1 LLKLSRQVIVWS
13 VVLYFAL
20 GIPVSLLHELG
31 HAYVCSTSGFDY
43 SIWIDA
49 AGGHTVCFGS
59 MQDSFVYNAM
69 GGVFGLAGSA
79 AIIMVWILAAKRH
92 YAILAV
98 GLAYSVDQAAKIIL
112 EGLYTT
118 VYASGAI
125 DGYITALQIAS
136 WLGFM
141 LYFAR
146 MKEPAKIAASD
157 V

>member
-1 LLKLSRQVIVWS
+1 M
-13 VVLYFAL
+13 VLYFAL
-20 GIPVSLLHELG
+20 SIPVSLLHELG
-31 HAYVCSTSGFDY
+31 HVYVCNANGFDY
-43 SIWIDA
+43 RIWVDTT
-49 AGGHTVCFGS
+49 GGHTVCFGE
-59 MQDSFVYNAM
+59 MQDSFAYNAM

-79 AIIMVWILAAKRH
+79 AIITVWMLAKEN

-98 GLAYSVDQAAKIIL
+98 GLAYFVDQAAKIIL
-112 EGLYTT
+112 EGLYTK
-118 VYASGAI
+118 VYVSGAI

>member
-1 LLKLSRQVIVWS
+1 MWS

-20 GIPVSLLHELG
+20 GIPVSLLHETG
-31 HAYVCSTSGFDY
+31 HVYVCTASGFDY
-43 SIWIDA
+43 DIWIDVT
-49 AGGHTVCFGS
+49 GGHMVCYGRPS
-59 MQDSFVYNAM
+59 DSFAYNAM

-79 AIIMVWILAAKRH
+79 AIVAAWMAKRH

-118 VYASGAI
+118 TYASGAI
-125 DGYITALQIAS
+125 DGYITALQVAS

-146 MKEPAKIAASD
+146 VKKPATVAASD

>member
-1 LLKLSRQVIVWS
+1 

-20 GIPVSLLHELG
+20 GIPVSLLHETG
-31 HAYVCSTSGFDY
+31 HVYVCNASGFDY
-43 SIWIDA
+43 RMWIDVT
-49 AGGHTVCFGS
+49 GGHMVCYGRPS
-59 MQDSFVYNAM
+59 DSFAYNAM

-79 AIIMVWILAAKRH
+79 AIVAAWMAKRH

-112 EGLYTT
+112 EGLYTAT
-118 VYASGAI
+118 YASGAI
-125 DGYITALQIAS
+125 DGYITALQVAS

-146 MKEPAKIAASD
+146 VKKPATVAASD